1 MSEVVAVLHA
11 AVGDAVRADRED
23 ALQEATEVSESLR
36 ALGYEPVLVE
46 MGLNLQA
53 VVDDLRRLSPLFVF
67 NLVEDVAG
75 DGRLITLAPSVLE
88 HLGLAYTGA
97 QLDSTY
103 LTSNKLATKE
113 VLSRDA
119 IATPPACLVSVDVTF
134 DGPYIVKPVWEDASV
149 GLDESSVAF
158 DRDDLKRV
166 TSSLDPRHAPYFVER
181 YVDGREF
188 AVSMLEGPQGP
199 EVLPVPEMRFE
210 SYPPGKPRVLGY
222 RAKWDSES
230 FEYKST
236 VRTWDLPGSDRP
248 LLEGLAATA
257 LQCWRL
263 TGLRG
268 YGRVDFRVDK
278 TGKAWVIDVNANP
291 CIASDAGFM
300 AAAGRMGLDL
310 TQVVARIV
318 AAARTQGAR

>member
-23 ALQEATEVSESLR
+23 ALHEAMDVSGGLR

-53 VVDDLRRLSPLFVF
+53 VVDDLVRLSPLFVF

-75 DGRLITLAPSVLE
+75 DGRLITLAPAVLE

-103 LTSNKLATKE
+103 LTSNKLITKE
-113 VLSRDA
+113 ALARNG
-119 IATPPACLVSVDVTF
+119 IATPPACLLPAEVTF
-134 DGPYIVKPVWEDASV
+134 HGPYIVKPVWEDASV
-149 GLDESSVAF
+149 GLDESSVAH
-158 DRDDLKRV
+158 DRGDLERV
-166 TSSLDPRHAPYFVER
+166 TSSVDPRHAPYFVER

-199 EVLPVPEMRFE
+199 EVLPVPETLFR

-222 RAKWDSES
+222 RAKWDNES
-230 FEYKST
+230 FEYRST
-236 VRTWDLPGSDRP
+236 VRTWDLPGSDTP
-248 LLEGLAATA
+248 LLEELAATA

-263 TGLRG
+263 VGLRG

-278 TGKAWVIDVNANP
+278 TGKPWVIDVNANP

-300 AAAGRMGLDL
+300 AAAGRIGLDL

-318 AAARTQGAR
+318 AAVRIQRAR